1 MKKKISKAAVLLLS
15 LTLVISLF
23 ASCGGG
29 GGDTEGKTSLVVAV
43 DNDYATLHPCNWSTT
58 VEQRMNS
65 QIYDT
70 LLRKNYEDQTKLEPR
85 VAEKWEVS
93 KDGKCYTFH
102 LRDDVTFHDGS
113 KLTAEDI
120 GFTLDLYA
128 KSEYQGAVVEGFDH
142 YDIVD
147 DTTIKVYTKSVYAP
161 FLDSMDQM
169 FIASKA

>member
-1 MKKKISKAAVLLLS
+1 MPAVSIYPAAASRCAAFPSWIAFRTVRVPSSARKTCEAPLNLLTNIQNESFILKNRRKTMKKKISKAAVLLLS

-70 LLRKNYEDQTKLEPR
+70 VLRKYYEDQTKLEPR
-85 VAEKWEVS
+85 VAEKWEFS
-93 KDGKCYTFH
+93 KDGKC
-102 LRDDVTFHDGS
+102 
-113 KLTAEDI
+113 
-120 GFTLDLYA
+120 
-128 KSEYQGAVVEGFDH
+128 
-142 YDIVD
+142 
-147 DTTIKVYTKSVYAP
+147 
-161 FLDSMDQM
+161 
-169 FIASKA
+169 